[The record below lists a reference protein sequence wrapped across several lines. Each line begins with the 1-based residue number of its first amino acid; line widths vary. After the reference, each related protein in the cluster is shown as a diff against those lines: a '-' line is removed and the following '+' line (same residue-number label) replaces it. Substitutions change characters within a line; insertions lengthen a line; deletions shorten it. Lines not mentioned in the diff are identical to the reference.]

1 MKIFRQPLLFLV
13 VLTTIF
19 FVSGFI
25 KSGVVFAAVVN
36 INTAN
41 ATELDSIP
49 EVGPATAAKI
59 ITYRETNGLF
69 AKIEDI
75 MNVSGIKQATFDKM
89 KDFITVESES
99 VSNSEDT
106 ATTTDEI
113 ATTTEETLATSTATT
128 TATTTTTVTNY
139 GGERVIYST
148 HYIQEDL
155 SGYIEPTTFEV
166 SAGRPRLAYLDLP
179 IKFEAKHK
187 VSKDLENRN
196 CKYSWTFGDG
206 FSQVGE
212 KVEHIYKYVGDYNV
226 VLNGSCSDLKSV
238 SRTVVK
244 VVAPSLS
251 ILTKLDGAVEVFNQ
265 GKYEMNLYGWK
276 IKTQNQEYV
285 FPMDTIISAGQKVT
299 FPEEYLKIIVAGKQ
313 IILSD
318 SSDKTV
324 AQTGVNFT
332 VSDPNK
338 VISVADFKK
347 FAVEYKKLTSRQS
360 TILATAPSTA
370 PTTSASEGHSSLEK
384 AEKGEGENLVPLTAS
399 VASVPSFSFWSKLF
413 HPVRTISEAFYK

>member
-139 GGERVIYST
+139 GGERVIIL
-148 HYIQEDL
+148 HI
-155 SGYIEPTTFEV
+155 TF
-166 SAGRPRLAYLDLP
+166 R
-179 IKFEAKHK
+179 K
-187 VSKDLENRN
+187 V
-196 CKYSWTFGDG
+196 
-206 FSQVGE
+206 
-212 KVEHIYKYVGDYNV
+212 
-226 VLNGSCSDLKSV
+226 
-238 SRTVVK
+238 
-244 VVAPSLS
+244 
-251 ILTKLDGAVEVFNQ
+251 
-265 GKYEMNLYGWK
+265 
-276 IKTQNQEYV
+276 
-285 FPMDTIISAGQKVT
+285 
-299 FPEEYLKIIVAGKQ
+299 
-313 IILSD
+313 
-318 SSDKTV
+318 
-324 AQTGVNFT
+324 
-332 VSDPNK
+332 
-338 VISVADFKK
+338 
-347 FAVEYKKLTSRQS
+347 
-360 TILATAPSTA
+360 
-370 PTTSASEGHSSLEK
+370 
-384 AEKGEGENLVPLTAS
+384 
-399 VASVPSFSFWSKLF
+399 
-413 HPVRTISEAFYK
+413 